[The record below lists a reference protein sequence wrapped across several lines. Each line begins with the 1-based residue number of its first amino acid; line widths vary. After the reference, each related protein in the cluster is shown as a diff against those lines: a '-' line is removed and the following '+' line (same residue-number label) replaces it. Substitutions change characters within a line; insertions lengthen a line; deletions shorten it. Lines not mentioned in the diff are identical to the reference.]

1 MKKFSVTLANELD
14 KDDGSIILIPT
25 ISICWNWY
33 SNVKQVA
40 ISVSFL
46 IWDLTFKYKKIIL
59 I

>member
-1 MKKFSVTLANELD
+1 MKKFSVTLAKELD

-46 IWDLTFKYKKIIL
+46 IWDLTFKYKK
-59 I
+59 